1 MPRLRH
7 ACVRP
12 SPWQAEITNTKGRI
26 VMLRQQT
33 TATDAT
39 LDTAADPDTT
49 FATPRSAS
57 GTGTHRDRAGL
68 WIAGIAAALLI
79 AATAVLVWQVSD
91 TGTTID
97 SFDVAEQARMQQL
110 ATGVTG
116 PADGSFETAEKIR
129 LTGLAPT
136 TDTSFEAAE
145 TTRMTQLAPTTDTSF
160 ETAETTRM
168 TQLAPAT
175 DTSFE
180 AAEATRMTQ
189 LAPATDNSHQ
199 TAERARMTRLA
210 P

>member
-39 LDTAADPDTT
+39 LGTAADPDTT

-57 GTGTHRDRAGL
+57 GAGTYRGRSGL

-79 AATAVLVWQVSD
+79 AATAVLVWQVGD

-116 PADGSFETAEKIR
+116 PTDGSFEAAETTR
-129 LTGLAPT
+129 MTRLAPG

-145 TTRMTQLAPTTDTSF
+145 TTRMTRLAPG
-160 ETAETTRM
+160 
-168 TQLAPAT
+168 T

-180 AAEATRMTQ
+180 AAETTRMTR
-189 LAPATDNSHQ
+189 LAPTTDSSHQ

-210 P
+210 L